1 MAQTEQTMSAA
12 PDAPS
17 RVLEAKNHQL
27 QNLVGELLATNQEL
41 RFKVAQ
47 LEEETRSLERGLAKS
62 CAAAGALWP

>member
-1 MAQTEQTMSAA
+1 MAQIEQTMSAA
-12 PDAPS
+12 PDAS

-27 QNLVGELLATNQEL
+27 QTLVGELLATNQQL

-47 LEEETRSLERGLAKS
+47 LEEETKSLESGLAQS